1 MFRFLRRDQIVKIQK
16 TKSEGFPTNHPLA
29 LPIDHHYKPTSIMKS
44 IQIALV
50 ALIVTLFGQNNWSV
64 NGQLGSKL
72 IPVVKM
78 IIGSMDKTPTAS
90 PVAVKPPT
98 ANQKGGNQ
106 MDNQMD
112 NKMDNKMDKGG
123 KVTAN
128 VAPTSPPSSIV
139 SDVPSGLK
147 SDSVSDTPSSVF
159 SDVPSSIR
167 SDATSDVPSFIR
179 SDATSDTPSDA
190 SSDFVSD
197 APSIV

>member
-1 MFRFLRRDQIVKIQK
+1 VKIQK
-16 TKSEGFPTNHPLA
+16 TKSEGFPTNHPFA

-78 IIGSMDKTPTAS
+78 IVGSMDKTPTAS
-90 PVAVKPPT
+90 PVAVKAPT
-98 ANQKGGNQ
+98 ADQKGGSQ
-106 MDNQMD
+106 MDT
-112 NKMDNKMDKGG
+112 KMDNMMVKGG

-139 SDVPSGLK
+139 SDVPSGIK

-167 SDATSDVPSFIR
+167 SDATSDVPSFIL
-179 SDATSDTPSDA
+179 SDATSDVPSFILSDASSDTPSDA

>member
-1 MFRFLRRDQIVKIQK
+1 MFRFLRWDQIVKIQK
-16 TKSEGFPTNHPLA
+16 TKSEGFPTNYPFA
-29 LPIDHHYKPTSIMKS
+29 LPIDHHCKRTSIMKS
-44 IQIALV
+44 IQIALA

-106 MDNQMD
+106 MDN
-112 NKMDNKMDKGG
+112 KMDKGG

-147 SDSVSDTPSSVF
+147 SDSVSDTPSSVL

-167 SDATSDVPSFIR
+167 SDATSDVPSFII
-179 SDATSDTPSDA
+179 SDASSDTPSDA
-190 SSDFVSD
+190 ASDFVSD